1 MASWMLSS
9 FFVKQYAEE
18 SALCEYYL
26 TELVIFNDPDEDEY
40 EADDGDGSAYY
51 LGELSGQYWI
61 FKGVANGDP
70 AAFLRLYYDTSRV
83 DVIKTYAYLITYHK
97 ERRKMER
104 RIHGR

>member
-1 MASWMLSS
+1 MLLS

-26 TELVIFNDPDEDEY
+26 AELVIFNDPDEDEY
-40 EADDGDGSAYY
+40 EENENESAYY

-97 ERRKMER
+97 ESRKLER

>member
-1 MASWMLSS
+1 
-9 FFVKQYAEE
+9 
-18 SALCEYYL
+18 
-26 TELVIFNDPDEDEY
+26 VIFNDPDDDEY
-40 EADDGDGSAYY
+40 EESEDGSAYY

-61 FKGVANGDP
+61 FKGAANGDP
-70 AAFLRLYYDTSRV
+70 AVYLRLYYDTPRV

>member
-1 MASWMLSS
+1 MPLS

-26 TELVIFNDPDEDEY
+26 SELVIFNDPDDDEY
-40 EADDGDGSAYY
+40 EESENESAYY

-61 FKGVANGDP
+61 FKGAANGDP
-70 AAFLRLYYDTSRV
+70 AAFLRLYYDTPRV

-97 ERRKMER
+97 ERRKLER

>member
-1 MASWMLSS
+1 MLSS
-9 FFVKQYAEE
+9 FFVKVYAEE

-26 TELVIFNDPDEDEY
+26 SDLTVFNDPDDEEY
-40 EADDGDGSAYY
+40 EESDDESAYF

-61 FKGVANGDP
+61 FKGVAQGDP
-70 AAFLRLYYDTSRV
+70 AAFLRLYYDTPRV
-83 DVIKTYAYLITYHK
+83 DVIRTYAYTITYHK

>member
-1 MASWMLSS
+1 MLSS
-9 FFVKQYAEE
+9 FFVKRYAEE

-26 TELVIFNDPDEDEY
+26 SELVVFNDPDEDEY
-40 EADDGDGSAYY
+40 ETDEDGSAYF

-61 FKGVANGDP
+61 FKGAANGDP
-70 AAFLRLYYDTSRV
+70 AAFLRLYYDTPRV

-97 ERRKMER
+97 ERRKLER

>member
-1 MASWMLSS
+1 MPLS

-26 TELVIFNDPDEDEY
+26 SELVIFNDPDDDEF
-40 EADDGDGSAYY
+40 EESENESAYY